1 MPKQKATWGESNLA
15 GRTAGC
21 ANHEGVFLSLHPLIQ
36 CGGTSCGKGSAKA
49 QTNEYGKIWEQ
60 GIVDEK
66 PKAAVKTDKRLSLGL
81 VNS

>member
-15 GRTAGC
+15 GRGRPDVRTMRASS
-21 ANHEGVFLSLHPLIQ
+21 FRSIRIQ

-60 GIVDEK
+60 GIVERN
-66 PKAAVKTDKRLSLGL
+66 PKAAVKTDKRLSLKL
-81 VNS
+81 S